1 MGLIILIF
9 INENNTLTIK
19 AITYS
24 GLGNAIIENNNI
36 IYTPQT
42 GFSGI
47 ETMTYVINDGFNDS
61 EPASL
66 TITVTAKPFYNTN
79 IAQVLFIIQYKYKY
93 IQQLLF

>member
-1 MGLIILIF
+1 
-9 INENNTLTIK
+9 
-19 AITYS
+19 
-24 GLGNAIIENNNI
+24 LGNAIIENNNI

-66 TITVTAKPFYNTN
+66 TITVTAKVVVPVPVPEPEAKNSSGGAAIYLL
-79 IAQVLFIIQYKYKY
+79 VL
-93 IQQLLF
+93 LLTAMSRFKGGK